1 MSAKEK
7 RQRQIMNT
15 EDYSFYVSVLFTF
28 PLNNNDDNPVGQSR
42 GLDTGDFSFNQALF
56 TRDMNDITVDLILI
70 LDQC

>member
-42 GLDTGDFSFNQALF
+42 GSDTGDFSFNQALF

-70 LDQC
+70 LR